1 MIIYQGFYAIINRK
15 IRQLLGKIAISR
27 YNYIECSTVLACSNG
42 LRGDRDEI
50 TTTQIYC

>member
-1 MIIYQGFYAIINRK
+1 MIIYHEFCAIINRK
-15 IRQLLGKIAISR
+15 TRQLLGKIAISR
-27 YNYIECSTVLACSNG
+27 YNYIEYSTVLVCSNG